1 MINEGKHSIINAERN
16 SFGKSTAKISNTE
29 KIINFHKI
37 ERGRSS
43 IYQRLAYLNLVS
55 FMIEVIILGI
65 LIWSKSEGNIF
76 NLEKFKSPL
85 ALNNKLKDAAWVT
98 VFSLKAIFAYL
109 PLINEQKDFEE
120 IVIDKI
126 RFSF

>member
-1 MINEGKHSIINAERN
+1 MIMGRERARKSSGSN
-16 SFGKSTAKISNTE
+16 GSFAIENE
-29 KIINFHKI
+29 KIKNPDKYIDFKKI
-37 ERGRSS
+37 EMGRSS
-43 IYQRLAYLNLVS
+43 IYQRFAYLNLVS
-55 FMIEVIILGI
+55 YMIEVAILGI

-76 NLEKFKSPL
+76 NLDKFNSPL

-109 PLINEQKDFEE
+109 PLLNEQRDFEE

-126 RFSF
+126 IRK